1 LRRICV
7 FCGSTSGAKP
17 EYIKAARQMGE
28 ALAHRELALVYGG
41 GRTGLMGQLAKA
53 ALAAGGQVIG
63 VIPQD
68 MVSAEVALSDLADL
82 RVVRSMHERKSLMA
96 ELADGFVALPGG
108 LGTLEEFFEALT
120 WAQLGLHAKPCGLL
134 NAGGYYDRLI
144 EFLDL
149 AVDQGFVH
157 PSHRAMVLVAVDAE
171 GLLRQFVGYEPAG
184 VKKTEWIVRLAAKGG
199 Q

>member
-1 LRRICV
+1 LQRICV

-28 ALAHRELALVYGG
+28 ALAQRELALVYGG
-41 GRTGLMGQLAKA
+41 GRTGLMGQLAEA

-63 VIPQD
+63 IIPQD
-68 MVSAEVALSDLADL
+68 MVSADVALTELADL
-82 RVVRSMHERKSLMA
+82 RVVGSMHERKSLMA

-120 WAQLGLHAKPCGLL
+120 WAQLGLHTKPCGLL

-144 EFLDL
+144 EFLDI

-157 PSHRAMVLVAVDAE
+157 PSHRAKLLVAEDVGD
-171 GLLRQFVGYEPAG
+171 LLRQFVGYEPAG
-184 VKKTEWIVRLAAKGG
+184 VKKTEWIVRLAAGG
-199 Q
+199 GE